1 MINFLLTNF
10 KNSDTP
16 FNINS
21 LINKFSRDTD
31 VLDYHDIKNQ
41 FEISPDMSFNIL
53 LDIFNSKGTIKF
65 ALKDFIWVVLN
76 TWKDS
81 SILNP
86 VSPFVLDTQNS
97 FRSS

>member
-1 MINFLLTNF
+1 MINFLLTNY

-21 LINKFSRDTD
+21 LINKLSRDTD

-65 ALKDFIWVVLN
+65 TLKDFILGGFA
-76 TWKDS
+76 WKDF
-81 SILNP
+81 SILNH
-86 VSPFVLDTQNS
+86 VSTFVLDTQNS